1 MKQLLLLV
9 ALGLLS
15 ACPSPEPAK
24 APPPPPV
31 AEETPAPTPAPDAG
45 PMITL
50 GLQGGSTLGFVARK
64 NDEADVAGTF
74 TALSGSVSLPGHDL
88 SKATG
93 TVSIAWFGGVD
104 TSDPARDQNIIGTF
118 FGALDATAP
127 AGQVGLNSLEVETS
141 VLDVGAS
148 TTGNAFVDVGAGRS
162 MMGLAAPVRVERTA
176 ESSYTVTL
184 TEPVEVSIDSLGMS
198 DRKAA
203 LMTLCGHTAL
213 GNTVKITG
221 SFVFGQ

>member
-1 MKQLLLLV
+1 MRNALLLLV

-127 AGQVGLNSLEVETS
+127 AGQVGLNSLEDS
-141 VLDVGAS
+141 IGGKRRRDVDDTGLSAGLLLALGDGAEDGQTEVS
-148 TTGNAFVDVGAGRS
+148 GAGLTGVDATDDLRAVGD
-162 MMGLAAPVRVERTA
+162 GLLGVESALFAVVR
-176 ESSYTVTL
+176 
-184 TEPVEVSIDSLGMS
+184 
-198 DRKAA
+198 
-203 LMTLCGHTAL
+203 H
-213 GNTVKITG
+213 
-221 SFVFGQ
+221 